1 MVMPQGVKVD
11 NKKIEAM
18 LAWSAPTNITELH
31 GFLNLTGY
39 YRKFVRNYGLI
50 ARPLTILLRKG
61 YFKWSEEVDEAFTKL
76 KQVITTTPI
85 LAMPDFTEPF
95 IIEID
100 ASGDGIGAV
109 LSQQGR

>member
-1 MVMPQGVKVD
+1 
-11 NKKIEAM
+11 M
-18 LAWSAPTNITELH
+18 LAWSAPANITELH
-31 GFLNLTGY
+31 GFLSLTGY
-39 YRKFVRNYGLI
+39 YRKFIRNYGLI

-61 YFKWSEEVDEAFTKL
+61 CFKWSEEVDEAFTKL
-76 KQVITTTPI
+76 KQEITTTPI

-95 IIEID
+95 IIETD